1 MRYEYG
7 ISERRPAVAATGRPN
22 KNKQLNLTTRERRL
36 LWVVLALSMAALLIA
51 NALGVSRL

>member
-7 ISERRPAVAATGRPN
+7 ISERRPDAATAGRPN
-22 KNKQLNLTTRERRL
+22 KNKQANLTTRERRL
-36 LWVVLALSMAALLIA
+36 LWLVLALCMAALLTA